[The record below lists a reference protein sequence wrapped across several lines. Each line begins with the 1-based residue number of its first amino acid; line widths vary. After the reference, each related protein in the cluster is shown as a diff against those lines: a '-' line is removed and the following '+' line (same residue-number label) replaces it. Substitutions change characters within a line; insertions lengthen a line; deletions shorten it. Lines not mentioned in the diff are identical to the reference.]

1 MNTNSFNYA
10 TKDGDLYRKSNSDT
24 AINWQQYIPNKCAW
38 EFSSKKIW
46 DSSLNK
52 ITIDQMLDLKY
63 KLDQE
68 SNPENGG
75 DFVGR
80 YVYFETSGNLYKVVN
95 SNLECDKYIR
105 NGTWKEKHTKITMV
119 GAVNNVITERT
130 AREIVMPQ
138 IDSGNKVV
146 ITSGESTA
154 AHWDLDEPSPKVE
167 HPDYTGR
174 FFMNKNRLFKVEKFC
189 PDFDNRY
196 KCLVYSEKSG
206 LWKHGGFFGAATL
219 SHKIVTD
226 SVAKKFIEQC
236 KKHKSESIE
245 NSLKS
250 KFNVTAEEAER
261 MKDNMELINKEPEQ
275 NQEVK
280 PEAEKVTEDIKLTI
294 GTPFLSDGKL
304 FKIIESPKEY
314 VPGMVY
320 AAMWT
325 SKGEWLH
332 NCACE
337 LSGIRNKII
346 DIVSAVG
353 IVKKDCEALLKHSMD
368 YSEALMYFKGDL
380 TVKEQLSPS
389 TPVTVTTVIESE
401 EAIEEPAK
409 SIRVRVA
416 VTLAEGSMIRAH
428 VAGKN
433 RKCIIDRII
442 EPEDNNITVEELRA
456 ESLAELFEDIKVIN
470 LSKDKVTQF
479 IKEKLEERYVL
490 LKYGEEDGAR
500 YVYLSISQLEEEI
513 CVVRGFKQ
521 EQVQYED

>member
-1 MNTNSFNYA
+1 MNTNSFTYA
-10 TKDGDLYRKSNSDT
+10 TKDGNLYRKSHSAN
-24 AINWQQYIPNKCAW
+24 AVNWQQYIPDKCAW
-38 EFSSKKIW
+38 ASLNKKVS
-46 DSSLNK
+46 DSSLTK

-63 KLDQE
+63 RLDQE
-68 SNPENGG
+68 SHPEHG
-75 DFVGR
+75 DNFVGR

-95 SNLECDKYIR
+95 SNLECDKYIG
-105 NGTWKEKHTKITMV
+105 NGNWKEKHTKITMV

-130 AREIVMPQ
+130 AMDIVIPQ
-138 IDSGNKVV
+138 IDSGNKAA
-146 ITSGESTA
+146 ITSGENTA
-154 AHWDLDEPSPKVE
+154 AQWDLDKPAPKVE
-167 HPDYTGR
+167 LTNYVGR
-174 FFMNKNRLFKVEKFC
+174 FFMNNNRLFKVENFC
-189 PDFDNRY
+189 PEFNNRY
-196 KCLVYSEKSG
+196 RCLLYSEKSG

-226 SVAKKFIEQC
+226 SVAHKFIEQC
-236 KKHKSESIE
+236 KKHKGESLE
-245 NSLKS
+245 TSLKS

-261 MKDNMELINKEPEQ
+261 MKDNMEIINKEPEQ
-275 NQEVK
+275 TQEVK
-280 PEAEKVTEDIKLTI
+280 PEDEKGNEDIKV
-294 GTPFLSDGKL
+294 GTPFLYANRLYKVSSIIKFVGVSTIRAVVWTKEGKWL
-304 FKIIESPKEY
+304 EDQACSASVVTSNEIYIE
-314 VPGMVY
+314 
-320 AAMWT
+320 AAV
-325 SKGEWLH
+325 
-332 NCACE
+332 
-337 LSGIRNKII
+337 
-346 DIVSAVG
+346 D
-353 IVKKDCEALLKHSMD
+353 IVKKDCEALLNHNID

-380 TVKEQLSPS
+380 SIEEQLSPS
-389 TPVTVTTVIESE
+389 TPVTTAIESDE
-401 EAIEEPAK
+401 VTEEPAK

-470 LSKDKVTQF
+470 LSKDKVTQL

-490 LKYGEEDGAR
+490 LKYGEEDGVR